1 MDDTTVAKMRQPRCG
16 TPDHPVSRRRH
27 RRRKRH
33 NLQGSRWRKREI
45 KYKIV
50 SWPSERDHQ
59 RTRQEL
65 RQAFR
70 AWRDVSAM
78 TFTEVDASSDVKADI
93 TIGFEYSDHGD
104 GEPFDGPGGTL
115 AHAFFPIYGGDAHFD
130 KSEPW
135 VIGPT
140 TGEGFDLFTVATHE
154 FGHSLG
160 LAHSNETTALMA
172 PFYQPPSLDRDI
184 VTQDDI
190 EAIQELYG
198 KNPDRLGDDR
208 DRAADDHQGGEADP
222 ALCREGSLDALFTVT
237 VRGRSRT
244 YLFRGASY
252 WRLADDGVMAGYPRD
267 IADRWGG
274 VPAYL
279 DAVLVYSPRPAAADT
294 LFFFKG
300 SQVWRMT
307 EMPIVDTGY
316 PKRISEEFNGI
327 PNKIDAAF
335 TWRKNHK
342 IYFFKGS
349 QYWMFDYE
357 LAKAGIRGV
366 RDVYPK
372 SIDTWG
378 GMPDDIDAVN
388 TWKDGRTYFFK
399 GDDYYKISDANIQ
412 VYPDYPRRTGPD
424 WFGCPGTEDS
434 TEETTTSGVRY

>member
-1 MDDTTVAKMRQPRCG
+1 MTRPRAVLAVLPAVLAVLPAASLPSPARLEQLQQQPQERLVQGQRAGSGQLQSLSSKLAEFQQFAGLPVTGLMDDATVAKMRQPRCG

-78 TFTEVDASSDVKADI
+78 TFTEVDASSEVKADI

-135 VIGPT
+135 VVGPT
-140 TGEGFDLFTVATHE
+140 AGEGFDLFTVATHE

-274 VPAYL
+274 VPAYV

-294 LFFFKG
+294 LFFFK
-300 SQVWRMT
+300 T
-307 EMPIVDTGY
+307 T
-316 PKRISEEFNGI
+316 
-327 PNKIDAAF
+327 
-335 TWRKNHK
+335 
-342 IYFFKGS
+342 
-349 QYWMFDYE
+349 
-357 LAKAGIRGV
+357 
-366 RDVYPK
+366 
-372 SIDTWG
+372 
-378 GMPDDIDAVN
+378 IDAVN

-434 TEETTTSGVRY
+434 TEETTTSGVRF